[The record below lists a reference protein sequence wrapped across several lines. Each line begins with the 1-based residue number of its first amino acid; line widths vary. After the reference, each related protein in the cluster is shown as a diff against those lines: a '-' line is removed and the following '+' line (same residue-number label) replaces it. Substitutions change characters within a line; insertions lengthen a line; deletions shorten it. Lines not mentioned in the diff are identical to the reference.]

1 MIICL
6 KKFSIK
12 NIKINKKCL
21 MSLIKYRMII
31 NLIKAIVVVLMIVNH
46 NGALRS
52 AVMVVLFSM
61 WSNFQL
67 VNKLYRIH

>member
-1 MIICL
+1 
-6 KKFSIK
+6 
-12 NIKINKKCL
+12 
-21 MSLIKYRMII
+21 MSLIKNRMII